1 MEITIPTSLKD
12 INCFQ
17 FHKLDEAI
25 KTIDNEALLKFVV
38 ISNLCNINSD
48 DLLKFKMSDIN
59 EIYDQLTNVL
69 NEKPK
74 VEHFTI
80 DGVKYGFIPN
90 IEEMSGAE
98 FFDAETYF
106 DNDIFKFMSVVY
118 RPIKKEFGGVY
129 KIKKYKGSDDL
140 SSVML
145 KAPASAYVSAKVF
158 FSTLLIDLLT
168 VMPASILKN
177 LTSSEVALLEKNGVT
192 ISQLTNLLE
201 EIGSDTRKLLQS

>member
-1 MEITIPTSLKD
+1 
-12 INCFQ
+12 
-17 FHKLDEAI
+17 
-25 KTIDNEALLKFVV
+25 
-38 ISNLCNINSD
+38 
-48 DLLKFKMSDIN
+48 
-59 EIYDQLTNVL
+59 
-69 NEKPK
+69 
-74 VEHFTI
+74 
-80 DGVKYGFIPN
+80 
-90 IEEMSGAE
+90 
-98 FFDAETYF
+98 
-106 DNDIFKFMSVVY
+106 MSVVY

-192 ISQLTNLLE
+192 MSQLTNLLE

>member
-38 ISNLCNINSD
+38 ISNLCNIKSE

-59 EIYDQLTNVL
+59 EIYDQLTIML

-106 DNDIFKFMSVVY
+106 DNDIFKFMAVVY

-158 FSTLLIDLLT
+158 FSTLLIELLS

-192 ISQLTNLLE
+192 MSQLINLLE

>member
-38 ISNLCNINSD
+38 ISNLCNIKSE

-59 EIYDQLTNVL
+59 EIYDQLTIML

-158 FSTLLIDLLT
+158 FSTLLIELLS

-192 ISQLTNLLE
+192 MSQLINLLE

>member
-38 ISNLCNINSD
+38 ISNLCNIKSE

-59 EIYDQLTNVL
+59 EIYDQLTIML

-106 DNDIFKFMSVVY
+106 DNDIFKFMAVVY

-192 ISQLTNLLE
+192 MSQLTNLLE

>member
-38 ISNLCNINSD
+38 ISNLCNIKSE
-48 DLLKFKMSDIN
+48 DLLNFKMSDIN
-59 EIYDQLTNVL
+59 EIYDQLTIVL

-90 IEEMSGAE
+90 IDEMSGAE

-106 DNDIFKFMSVVY
+106 DNDIFKFMAVVY

-192 ISQLTNLLE
+192 MSQLTNLLE

>member
-12 INCFQ
+12 INFFQ

-38 ISNLCNINSD
+38 ISNLCNIKSE

-59 EIYDQLTNVL
+59 EIYDQLTIVL

-158 FSTLLIDLLT
+158 FSTLLIELLS

-192 ISQLTNLLE
+192 MSQLINLLE

>member
-25 KTIDNEALLKFVV
+25 KTIDNEALLKFVA
-38 ISNLCNINSD
+38 ISNLCNIKSE
-48 DLLKFKMSDIN
+48 DLLNFKMSDIN
-59 EIYDQLTNVL
+59 EIYDQLTIVL

-118 RPIKKEFGGVY
+118 RPIKKEFGEVY

-192 ISQLTNLLE
+192 MSQLMNLLE

>member
-38 ISNLCNINSD
+38 ISNLCNIKSE
-48 DLLKFKMSDIN
+48 DLLNFKMSDIN
-59 EIYDQLTNVL
+59 EIYDQLTIVL

-106 DNDIFKFMSVVY
+106 DNDIFKFMAVVY

>member
-38 ISNLCNINSD
+38 ISNLCNIKSE
-48 DLLKFKMSDIN
+48 DLLNFKMSDIN
-59 EIYDQLTNVL
+59 EIYDQLTIVL

-90 IEEMSGAE
+90 IDEMSG
-98 FFDAETYF
+98 
-106 DNDIFKFMSVVY
+106 
-118 RPIKKEFGGVY
+118 GGV
-129 KIKKYKGSDDL
+129 L
-140 SSVML
+140 
-145 KAPASAYVSAKVF
+145 
-158 FSTLLIDLLT
+158 
-168 VMPASILKN
+168 
-177 LTSSEVALLEKNGVT
+177 
-192 ISQLTNLLE
+192 
-201 EIGSDTRKLLQS
+201 

>member
-25 KTIDNEALLKFVV
+25 KTIDSEALLKFVV
-38 ISNLCNINSD
+38 ISNLCNIKSE

-59 EIYDQLTNVL
+59 EIYDQLTIML

-158 FSTLLIDLLT
+158 FSTLLIELLS

-192 ISQLTNLLE
+192 MSQLMNLLE

>member
-38 ISNLCNINSD
+38 ISNLCNINSE

-59 EIYDQLTNVL
+59 EIYDQLTTVL

-74 VEHFTI
+74 IEHFTI

-118 RPIKKEFGGVY
+118 RPIKKDFGGVY

-177 LTSSEVALLEKNGVT
+177 LTSSEVALLAKNGVT

>member
-59 EIYDQLTNVL
+59 EIYDQITIVL

-118 RPIKKEFGGVY
+118 RPIKKDFGGVY

-177 LTSSEVALLEKNGVT
+177 LTSSEVALLAKNGVT